1 MVRPKPRRA
10 VEWKICA
17 VWLVSMVLT
26 TTGRASAQSCPDYVP
41 EDCEE
46 ISQTSNLPRRI
57 DRCYVVKSGGAT
69 PYVHE
74 WLNVVDGGAL
84 YFVEDPQNAID
95 FQAQAML
102 VEKGGVVQAGSP
114 DCPFGVDGG
123 TLQIGL
129 YGEDPTDQGTKSPA
143 GSGIEC
149 LTNPDAD
156 SPFRCFPSGRD
167 YTQSYYCTE
176 SDSDDPCSSTTPP
189 ADEPGNSQLHGYGRL
204 NFDTNSFGYKT
215 IAVAYG
221 GSLGLFGAKGAKP
234 LQDGAWGRDFDSDDH
249 CVVPA
254 PADSNLDASEMRSWA
269 NLSGSSWARLDGTSD
284 ESGKTVLTLDRLLP
298 DWQVG
303 DEIVVGTTDWYPS
316 HSELRTIE
324 AVTTTA
330 GPSGSV
336 TQVEVALLD
345 YPHFTEIFDTAAL
358 ETEHGASFTR
368 PVNRKAV
375 DSRAV
380 VGLLSR
386 SITVRSLGEKP
397 ARSADDP
404 GFPTPLECLADRTKP
419 ECYFGGHV
427 IVRQGFRDF
436 RLQGVEFKQLGQG
449 GRIGHYPVHFHLAKS
464 AAYTDGKA
472 FIKDSSIWDS
482 MTRFVTVHGT
492 HDVTV
497 ARNVGYLSLGHGF
510 YIEDGSEIENRLC
523 HNLGVSARA
532 ALEQYFE
539 AQANPEQ
546 WGECHPPPEARYL
559 PPILDGSASSPSPG
573 APATLRVG
581 SDTYM
586 PTMYWMMNAYNE
598 FVGNAA
604 VGVHGFGSCFWLLG
618 SGVSGPSQGLGFE
631 GLANYNRA
639 GAYQAPLLRFRGNSC
654 TTAPLALPASA
665 ELSPSAIGEAQN
677 TGFDAV
683 ANPYLTNGAPLV
695 GNFDRP
701 VVVGNFQPIQP
712 DAGAQ
717 TCVDTNSDPQQLHTN
732 TKACV
737 TTVIDRFATSFN
749 WAEVNYGSIWLRP
762 WFYLFANGAITDQLF
777 GGLTF
782 VTGGSWLQVPPGYF
796 SLAKNNLMV
805 GVTQHGGSPW
815 AKRSGPVFEVT
826 SSSSLT
832 NYAPCAEPNTCNF
845 PEEGT
850 GYWKGSFQPKRLV
863 NIYDGPHFAGGN
875 TFLNVGSWE
884 CDPQP
889 CAGKIPGTC
898 EVELPCGIYSGSTQP
913 RSETNPDHMV
923 VIDAAVGWKQP
934 NGFYYPPAFTY
945 RKNAFLKTLPT
956 GLPDADPT
964 GPLNQCYASDPGK
977 DSGELEE
984 LPGGCRH
991 NVIDRTRDYVQGN
1004 MLALNAQTPT
1014 IFTAADN
1021 TLPVSTID
1029 FSTVLID
1036 LDASLTGAT
1045 GMVEGVA
1052 GAVPTTSVS
1061 RNEFFD
1067 APSQSPECLAFG
1079 VQTTPYKAV
1088 TSVVAPLAASAAS
1101 GDTSIDSNVWSPTPM
1116 VAIYRQWRLADDSE
1130 SCGSVCSDTD
1140 PQKYGCTRATFL
1152 GGSSIGQASYLTL
1165 TEPPGLSDAQPGA
1178 LYYVDTNSGA
1188 QSLDCIRARTGDMAP
1203 ARFEA
1208 GGNYV
1213 LYNLF
1218 PQPDARSSY
1227 QLYVGDAANLDD
1239 VQGRF
1244 VRVTVH
1250 ETAGSAFASRV
1261 LEACDPRSPG
1271 QWCSDMPTPRFEN
1284 GVMTVMLDHEPLSS
1298 AFEIAQREDYER
1310 CIPRDLCYFDDGTGR
1325 CERCTKDEPSCIR
1338 QDDFLDV
1345 DIASMNQPDAAGEQ
1359 PLDVVCRDWASF
1371 ASGTVAGEAQPL
1383 SLADCPGGGCLGF
1396 AFQLPPGFSPKA
1408 YADVSPAQKLSHCY
1422 LESAWMDDALVASG
1436 DDPLCGQPRPQSSSD
1451 FCQDPTLALPAAKDS
1466 FMAPGAPA
1474 QNAGAGETLRI
1485 GGEAAHRSLVGFDQ
1499 DEIDGFL
1506 ANQDLSRAWLA
1517 LTLAESVGGA
1527 GLVDAH
1533 PLSADFAEGTVD
1545 QGDVQPVPA
1554 AHRGGSGARRP
1565 GPRLGR
1571 LPVRRSAAG
1580 GGGGGPADPGV
1591 TWTCAADANPRNEEA
1606 TDCLAPWQTPG
1617 GDFGPATAP
1626 PVDPS
1631 GTTGRTLVWDV
1642 TDDILDGVRAW
1653 LLRSRDERGDATVVF
1668 ARESADDLEAGG
1680 EPRLI
1685 LE

>member
-1 MVRPKPRRA
+1 MLRPTSRAFRRRA
-10 VEWKICA
+10 LFA
-17 VWLVSMVLT
+17 VWLVSTMGWAPT
-26 TTGRASAQSCPDYVP
+26 EDAAAQTCPDYVP
-41 EDCEE
+41 TECQE
-46 ISQTSNLPRRI
+46 IAPTFDLPRRI
-57 DRCYVVKSGGAT
+57 DRCYVVKSGGST

-74 WLNVVDGGAL
+74 WLNVVEGGAL
-84 YFVEDPQNAID
+84 YFVEDPGRDID
-95 FQAQAML
+95 FQVQALL

-114 DCPFGVDGG
+114 ECPFGVDGG
-123 TLQIGL
+123 TLQLGL
-129 YGEDPTDQGTKSPA
+129 YGDDPTDQGTKAPA

-156 SPFRCFPSGRD
+156 SRFRCFPPGRD
-167 YTQSYYCTE
+167 YEQGYYCTTP
-176 SDSDDPCSSTTPP
+176 DSDDPCSSTTPP

-215 IAVAYG
+215 LAIAYG
-221 GSLGLFGAKGAKP
+221 GSLRLFGAKGAKP
-234 LQDGAWGRDFDSDDH
+234 LQDRAWAQDFDSEDH
-249 CVVPA
+249 CVVPT
-254 PADSNLDASEMRSWA
+254 PSDSNLDAAEMRSWA
-269 NLSGSSWARLDGTSD
+269 NLSGSSWARLDAMSD
-284 ESGKTVLTLDRLLP
+284 ESGKTLLTLDRELTG
-298 DWQVG
+298 WQVG
-303 DEIVVGTTDWYPS
+303 DQIVVGTTDWYPS

-324 AVTTTA
+324 SVATTT
-330 GPSGSV
+330 GPSGTA
-336 TQVEVALLD
+336 TQVEVAMLD
-345 YPHFTEIFDTAAL
+345 YPHFTEIFDTEAL
-358 ETEHGASFTR
+358 EAGHGASFTH

-386 SITVRSLGEKP
+386 SITVRSLGDEP
-397 ARSADDP
+397 RRAEGDP
-404 GFPTPLECLADRTKP
+404 GFPTALECLADRTKP

-464 AAYTDGKA
+464 ASYTEGKA

-539 AQANPEQ
+539 AQANPER

-559 PPILDGSASSPSPG
+559 PPILDGSAANPSPG
-573 APATLRVG
+573 APAALRVG

-618 SGVSGPSQGLGFE
+618 SGVSGPSQFLGFE

-683 ANPYLTNGAPLV
+683 QNPYLTNGAPLA

-712 DAGAQ
+712 DAGSQ
-717 TCVDTNSDPQQLHTN
+717 TCVDTNSDPKQLETN

-762 WFYLFANGAITDQLF
+762 WFYLFANSAITDQLF

-826 SSSSLT
+826 PSSSLT
-832 NYAPCAEPNTCNF
+832 SYAPCANPNTCNF
-845 PEEGT
+845 AEEGT
-850 GYWKGSFQPKRLV
+850 GYWKGSFQPKRLI

-889 CAGKIPGTC
+889 CAGKAPGTC
-898 EVELPCGIYSGSTQP
+898 NLELPCGIYSGSTQP
-913 RSETNPDHMV
+913 RSEANPDHMV

-945 RKNAFLKTLPT
+945 RRNAFLKTLPT
-956 GLPDADPT
+956 GLPDDDPT
-964 GPLNQCYASDPGK
+964 GPLNQCYAAEPDQNPEDLK
-977 DSGELEE
+977 E
-984 LPGGCRH
+984 LPGSCRH

-1004 MLALNAQTPT
+1004 MLALNAADPT
-1014 IFTAADN
+1014 FFTAAGN

-1036 LDASLTGAT
+1036 VDASLTGAT
-1045 GMVEGVA
+1045 GKVDGVS

-1101 GDTSIDSNVWSPTPM
+1101 ADTSIDSSVWRPTPM
-1116 VAIYRQWRLADDSE
+1116 VAIYRQWRLANDSE
-1130 SCGSVCSDTD
+1130 ACGSVCSDAD
-1140 PQKYGCTRATFL
+1140 PTKYGCTRATFM

-1165 TEPPGLSDAQPGA
+1165 TEPPGLSEAQPGA
-1178 LYYVDTNSGA
+1178 LYYIDTNSGA

-1203 ARFEA
+1203 APFEPS
-1208 GGNYV
+1208 GNYV

-1227 QLYVGDAANLDD
+1227 QVYVGDAATLED

-1244 VRVTVH
+1244 VRVTPH
-1250 ETAGSAFASRV
+1250 ETAGNAFASRV
-1261 LEACDPRSPG
+1261 LDACDPRSPG
-1271 QWCSDMPTPRFEN
+1271 QWCSDMPTPRFDD
-1284 GVMTVMLDHEPLSS
+1284 GVMTVILDHAPLAS

-1310 CIPRDLCYFDDGTGR
+1310 CIPRDLCYFDQGSGR
-1325 CERCTKDEPSCIR
+1325 CERCTKGEPSCIR
-1338 QDDFLDV
+1338 QDDFLEI
-1345 DIASMNQPDAAGEQ
+1345 DIASMNQPDATGDR
-1359 PLDVVCRDWASF
+1359 PLDVVCQDWASF
-1371 ASGTVAGEAQPL
+1371 ASGTVADEPQPL
-1383 SLADCPGGGCLGF
+1383 SLADCPADGCLGF
-1396 AFQLPPGFSPKA
+1396 AFQLPANFSPRA
-1408 YADVSPAQKLSHCY
+1408 YADVSPSKALSHCF
-1422 LESAWMDDALVASG
+1422 LESAWMDDALLASG
-1436 DDPLCGQPRPQSSSD
+1436 DDPLCGEPRTQRSSD
-1451 FCQDPTLALPAAKDS
+1451 FCQDPMLTLPSTKDS
-1466 FMAPGAPA
+1466 FVAPMSPG
-1474 QNAGAGETLRI
+1474 QNAGAGDTLLI
-1485 GGEAAHRSLVGFDQ
+1485 GGASGHRSLVGFEQ

-1506 ANQDLSRAWLA
+1506 ASQDLSRAWLV
-1517 LTLAESVGGA
+1517 LTLAEPTSA
-1527 GLVDAH
+1527 AALVDAH
-1533 PLSADFAEGTVD
+1533 PLATDFVEGEELY
-1545 QGDVQPVPA
+1545 A
-1554 AHRGGSGARRP
+1554 ARRSSQAARLGGVGARRP
-1565 GPRLGR
+1565 SRGLAGR
-1571 LPVRRSAAG
+1571 VPVRSSGAAG
-1580 GGGGGPADPGV
+1580 GDVDPGV
-1591 TWTCAADANPRNEEA
+1591 TWTCAADANPRNEQA
-1606 TDCLAPWQTPG
+1606 TDCAIPWRTPG
-1617 GDFGPATAP
+1617 GDFDEASAP
-1626 PVDPS
+1626 PVAPS
-1631 GTTGRTLVWDV
+1631 GNTGTKVVWDV
-1642 TDDILDGVRAW
+1642 TDDVLDGALAWVLRA
-1653 LLRSRDERGDATVVF
+1653 RDERGAPIAVF
-1668 ARESADDLEAGG
+1668 SRESANDLESAG
-1680 EPRLI
+1680 EPMLI